1 MRGARDL
8 LVGHGLGHYWH
19 NPTACT
25 AISKDEWKDVV
36 YEAVEGREDVV
47 LAARFA
53 QMRGTAAARYARI
66 KLWSKF
72 PAELSSMKGEAGRR
86 GAQVPERYLDS
97 RAEPVGTRLK
107 LMCRLGCLPT
117 MVRVAREEKLPP
129 EMGLCKLCGQ
139 GMEDAR
145 HLLLSCSAHANQR
158 ARMVG
163 GVDRGLEMADIAPL
177 SEQSEVDQ
185 LDLLL
190 GKTTGLLEA
199 DDRISRCVARF
210 LKKAWRSRKWLTA
223 SLNAKLGRSDTIWAL
238 KAHGDREGRLGVPAS
253 RVRVAPT

>member
-1 MRGARDL
+1 M
-8 LVGHGLGHYWH
+8 
-19 NPTACT
+19 
-25 AISKDEWKDVV
+25 
-36 YEAVEGREDVV
+36 

-53 QMRGTAAARYARI
+53 QMQGTAAARYARI

-158 ARMVG
+158 ARPAG
-163 GVDRGLEMADIAPL
+163 GVDRGL
-177 SEQSEVDQ
+177 SRS
-185 LDLLL
+185 
-190 GKTTGLLEA
+190 TTF
-199 DDRISRCVARF
+199 RT
-210 LKKAWRSRKWLTA
+210 KAGTFRR
-223 SLNAKLGRSDTIWAL
+223 
-238 KAHGDREGRLGVPAS
+238 
-253 RVRVAPT
+253 